1 MEQPEEKSQP
11 SFEGQRLDED
21 VIKMWRQ
28 HPWVMAKSGIIIV
41 AIMFVSCLPLLLPGG
56 FTGYKLIMT
65 GGIISLIIALVRFY
79 MWRTTVYILSS
90 QRVIGIDQSNVLSR
104 EVHEVP
110 LENIQNL
117 TFVKKGVGAMVF
129 DFGTLKIQTG
139 GSRVAMK
146 ITNVENPLRV
156 QQTIT
161 DAERQNKKLAHN
173 S

>member
-1 MEQPEEKSQP
+1 MEQPEEKPQP

-21 VIKMWRQ
+21 VIKKWHQ

-41 AIMFVSCLPLLLPGG
+41 AIMFVSCLPLILPGG
-56 FTGYKLIMT
+56 FMGYKLVMA
-65 GGIISLIIALVRFY
+65 GGIISFIIALVRIY
-79 MWRTTVYILSS
+79 IWRTTVYILSN
-90 QRVIGIDQSNVLSR
+90 QRVIGIDQNNLIVK

-129 DFGTLKIQTG
+129 DYGTLKIQTG

-146 ITNVENPLRV
+146 ITNVENPLRA
-156 QQTIT
+156 QQAIT
-161 DAERQNKKLAHN
+161 DAERQLKKDN
-173 S
+173 